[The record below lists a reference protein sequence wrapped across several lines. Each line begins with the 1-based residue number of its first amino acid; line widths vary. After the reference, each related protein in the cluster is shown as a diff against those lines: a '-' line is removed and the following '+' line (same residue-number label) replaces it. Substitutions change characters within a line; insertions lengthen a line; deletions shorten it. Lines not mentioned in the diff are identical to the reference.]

1 MHTLRMQRAQEYVKQ
16 REVEFKQRERYN
28 RYPRQL
34 PPSEAVAAVLTDEQL
49 DAFTA
54 ELLIKELGRTGA
66 YLHGPGHV
74 TGSPAWAFV
83 EELPFLCK
91 GIWLAGNAWDA
102 SEAKSCRWLAAVA
115 VGLLRTRLSLQP
127 TAPVKHS
134 NGQCV
139 PRIALHKKPS
149 VMQSRPRGGVAQQG
163 KGMRGLCGRRLR
175 EGGGCIGSSRNR
187 TEGGLCVHE

>member
-74 TGSPAWAFV
+74 PGSPAWAFV
-83 EELPFLCK
+83 EELPRMPGDMARC
-91 GIWLAGNAWDA
+91 GLAGSAWDA
-102 SEAKSCRWLAAVA
+102 SEAKSCPWLAAVA
-115 VGLLRTRLSLQP
+115 VGLLRAWLSQSPLNIAMVSVCLGLRFTRSL
-127 TAPVKHS
+127 
-134 NGQCV
+134 
-139 PRIALHKKPS
+139 L
-149 VMQSRPRGGVAQQG
+149 
-163 KGMRGLCGRRLR
+163 
-175 EGGGCIGSSRNR
+175 
-187 TEGGLCVHE
+187 